1 MKRDLNKFAGV
12 IIGLVVV
19 VGMGFGPR
27 VALAQICQADEE
39 LSSGGVDA
47 DDCVSCAEGYIN
59 DGSDT
64 CILDESESESADTTS
79 CPEGEVETADG
90 GLCECADGYEEDET
104 GTCIESTSDGSSDDA
119 TDGCEDGEDATADGD
134 CVASTGTTVSTTTS
148 TTTTSTSATHAL
160 TNPLGSTD
168 LRVVI
173 GYIIKALLGLSG
185 AIALFVFVWSGI
197 MMMLAAGSPEKI
209 KTAKASLT
217 WATIGL
223 VVIFTAYTLVYTLI
237 TALSTGTTT

>member
-1 MKRDLNKFAGV
+1 MGRAKVVSATHPCMDTAFPVDCHAADGTDLDCFASTDFTGCTDA
-12 IIGLVVV
+12 
-19 VGMGFGPR
+19 MSAYEDAADA
-27 VALAQICQADEE
+27 ALAADKADCT
-39 LSSGGVDA
+39 SGNGVWDS
-47 DDCVSCAEGYIN
+47 VSEMCAG
-59 DGSDT
+59 
-64 CILDESESESADTTS
+64 
-79 CPEGEVETADG
+79 
-90 GLCECADGYEEDET
+90 CATGYEDN
-104 GTCIESTSDGSSDDA
+104 GLGGCDAVAAVVSTS
-119 TDGCEDGEDATADGD
+119 
-134 CVASTGTTVSTTTS
+134 TS
-148 TTTTSTSATHAL
+148 TTTSTSATHAL

-209 KTAKASLT
+209 KTAKNSLT

-237 TALSTGTTT
+237 TALSTGTTG